1 MGDRF
6 YTAQKNY
13 KPKRRL
19 KKDVIQE
26 LDEVLGSHVEGMD
39 RLTIKALDDLIEAIQ
54 IKMYQQEVLDAIGG

>member
-6 YTAQKNY
+6 YIAQKNY

-26 LDEVLGSHVEGMD
+26 LDEVLGSHVDGMD
-39 RLTIKALDDLIEAIQ
+39 RLTIKTLDDLIETL
-54 IKMYQQEVLDAIGG
+54 KWRLDND

>member
-6 YTAQKNY
+6 YIAQKNY

-26 LDEVLGSHVEGMD
+26 LDEVLGTHVEGMD
-39 RLTIKALDDLIEAIQ
+39 RLTIKTLDDLIETL
-54 IKMYQQEVLDAIGG
+54 KWRLDND